1 MVKKA
6 VEYEQMAYSCSN
18 MMFALN
24 YSEWVQ
30 GNFLQNWREFKDS
43 QKGTSMVVKLEDPDF
58 SFVNINGVDAGS
70 FFIVSVTWLAT
81 VFCDLLGAFK
91 VDL

>member
-1 MVKKA
+1 
-6 VEYEQMAYSCSN
+6 
-18 MMFALN
+18 MFALN

-58 SFVNINGVDAGS
+58 SFVNINGVDA
-70 FFIVSVTWLAT
+70 AT
-81 VFCDLLGAFK
+81 
-91 VDL
+91 